1 MSGNRR
7 EFIKSGGAIAAGL
20 ITAPVIVAGMDT
32 DNKLKIEP
40 SKTSSKDDFNFYPG
54 NWEIRVERLA
64 KRFQNSKEWLEYR
77 ATEEIRP
84 ILNGLG
90 FVGQFRQTIDG
101 NTYEGMA
108 LHLFDP
114 ATKLWSNYWADSDR
128 GFLEPPVIGSFDG
141 KGGTFYG
148 RDTFENKSIDVLYK
162 WDVTD
167 RNNPV
172 WSQAFS
178 RDAGKT
184 WETNLIMRYGSVKR

>member
-1 MSGNRR
+1 MM
-7 EFIKSGGAIAAGL
+7 
-20 ITAPVIVAGMDT
+20 TAPVIVAGMETDT
-32 DNKLKIEP
+32 KLKIEP
-40 SKTSSKDDFNFYPG
+40 SKTSSKTDFNFYPG
-54 NWEIRVERLA
+54 DWEIRVERLA
-64 KRFQNSKEWLEYR
+64 KRFQNSKEWIEYR

-90 FVGQFRQTIDG
+90 FVGQFRQTVNG

-114 ATKLWSNYWADSDR
+114 GTRLWSNYWADSDR

-141 KGGTFYG
+141 KGGVFYG
-148 RDTFENKSIDVLYK
+148 KDTFDKNPVDVIYK

-184 WETNLIMRYGSVKR
+184 WETNLIMHYGIVKR